1 MIRAKSLTKVF
12 GKKVAV
18 DHIDIS
24 VGEGEIYAFLGPNG
38 AGKTTTLKMLTGVM
52 RPTEGEVMVLGKDIF
67 KHPVE
72 VKRMIGVVP
81 DEPKMYPSLKGWEFL
96 KFIMSVY
103 KSDDEVTRQR
113 MENLVEVFSVD
124 YLDRYIFEMSHGM
137 KQKLMLVSVLMR
149 KPKVVFLDEPS
160 VGLDVIATA
169 VLKEILKKHAEDGG
183 TIFLTTHILDM
194 AQNLASRIGIINKG
208 KIVAEGTVDELKL
221 MAGRKDLEEVF
232 IKLTGNEDRLKEMLE
247 KL

>member
-124 YLDRYIFEMSHGM
+124 YLDHYIFEMSHGM

>member
-12 GKKVAV
+12 GEKVAV
-18 DHIDIS
+18 DHIDIN

-52 RPTEGEVMVLGKDIF
+52 RPTEGEVMVLDKDIF

-103 KSDDEVTRQR
+103 RADDEVTRQR

-194 AQNLASRIGIINKG
+194 AQNLASRIGIISEG

-232 IKLTGNEDRLKEMLE
+232 IKLTGNEDRLREMLE